1 MTKNLDNSEIKT
13 VYYNSNDNNSREH
26 LLLPTDAVVIKEE
39 EIIEDE
45 EEYEGNGDFDES
57 QMEGIG
63 ISKTQYVCAGCRKG
77 FCYIGWLDRHKLSS
91 PACRNAETIHESCSN
106 DNESNVTTN
115 YLSMSG
121 GITIERQSN
130 KTLEASKTDKTRPSL
145 EGRLNELLGCPN
157 KNCNFT
163 THWVQSLNKHV
174 SSSCKFGGRDTGHD
188 NSSSSAVSSSNKT
201 LITCYSC
208 NKPFKDID
216 EHMKT
221 YHQMEHIYECKEC
234 ALSFTSK
241 YQFDAHIS
249 DHKQR
254 MAKLVHKT
262 NISSASK
269 SVANNNNMNDKY
281 NLMHEFEE
289 VSDENDVID
298 GAQQQVWKCKCGKNY
313 LSSRSYEIHCTSCE
327 KALQTQYKLSPRKSP
342 MLEQQEQK
350 TSGSGSSGAKSSSI
364 KSFRHF
370 KREQIEAIHTIDFK
384 CKYCT
389 KELSSSY
396 GLCNHLSRRPVCRE
410 WYYVNLP
417 LELKKN
423 NSSHLMEIDGRLAK
437 RARYEMNSFDSSGEH
452 SSSVNRPNIDESST
466 GSSLNRP
473 RRASLIANSGFK
485 SQSSDNSHQT
495 PSMIRNPG
503 IKHSISCKKCH
514 KEFYGKNPKVALTN
528 HLRGST
534 CNPSKTNLIHRQQS
548 FQSRQF
554 SSPVSFISNNS
565 NANRSHGETR
575 YYCKLCPRIEPKNR
589 VSLGC
594 HLTIYHGLP
603 QVNVTTDEGDA
614 YRCQTCDQVF
624 VSKYFYNL
632 HRHDCDLTSTY
643 VGIISE
649 DEHLSNVRKS
659 NSQKIFQRHRT
670 ISNNSKTNAQNVFK
684 PKLMRSESQDSQN
697 SKTLKCTLCGRSGF
711 GNLNAVKIHQKYQ
724 CVKRYENEN
733 NIKRLS
739 NQSKLKPISFANSM
753 RRQKHVGPG
762 GKVYMSELAKLN
774 DMAKSDSKLTMCDSC
789 GRGPYN
795 SYYYFLEHKR
805 KFCIA
810 LKGRTGIEN
819 VSPLASI
826 ASKPINIRNVRNKAK
841 KTVIASHEDM
851 SPINDSFCLSPAIP
865 RARKTMNFANA
876 SSPQVSLD
884 SNPPQ
889 MDYTDFDNNED
900 AIDNASEIIKCS
912 ICFDDFDDILKFI
925 RHRLSHITSD
935 IMQNEA
941 AEPLKCELCGAQ
953 VVHYQRIQQH
963 LILHLQNVQIMK
975 KRSLIEVTKKP
986 HDWRHSHEE
995 SDDEEEET
1003 DDPVLHCPYCKS
1015 EYKSRIEL
1023 ADHMKKTCPFRY
1035 QCPNCNNT
1043 YSAKESYLEHKDECS
1058 KNTAI
1063 SKRAPKTP
1071 SFKCRNCGLEFRI
1084 KQTLLWHEHACNK
1097 VYTADHSGRVEV
1109 SLKYLYSM

>member
-1 MTKNLDNSEIKT
+1 LTKNLDNSEIKT

-364 KSFRHF
+364 KSF
-370 KREQIEAIHTIDFK
+370 
-384 CKYCT
+384 
-389 KELSSSY
+389 
-396 GLCNHLSRRPVCRE
+396 
-410 WYYVNLP
+410 
-417 LELKKN
+417 
-423 NSSHLMEIDGRLAK
+423 
-437 RARYEMNSFDSSGEH
+437 
-452 SSSVNRPNIDESST
+452 
-466 GSSLNRP
+466 
-473 RRASLIANSGFK
+473 
-485 SQSSDNSHQT
+485 QT
-495 PSMIRNPG
+495 R
-503 IKHSISCKKCH
+503 
-514 KEFYGKNPKVALTN
+514 T
-528 HLRGST
+528 
-534 CNPSKTNLIHRQQS
+534 
-548 FQSRQF
+548 
-554 SSPVSFISNNS
+554 
-565 NANRSHGETR
+565 NRSH
-575 YYCKLCPRIEPKNR
+575 
-589 VSLGC
+589 S
-594 HLTIYHGLP
+594 
-603 QVNVTTDEGDA
+603 
-614 YRCQTCDQVF
+614 
-624 VSKYFYNL
+624 YN
-632 HRHDCDLTSTY
+632 
-643 VGIISE
+643 
-649 DEHLSNVRKS
+649 
-659 NSQKIFQRHRT
+659 
-670 ISNNSKTNAQNVFK
+670 
-684 PKLMRSESQDSQN
+684 
-697 SKTLKCTLCGRSGF
+697 
-711 GNLNAVKIHQKYQ
+711 
-724 CVKRYENEN
+724 
-733 NIKRLS
+733 
-739 NQSKLKPISFANSM
+739 
-753 RRQKHVGPG
+753 
-762 GKVYMSELAKLN
+762 
-774 DMAKSDSKLTMCDSC
+774 
-789 GRGPYN
+789 
-795 SYYYFLEHKR
+795 
-805 KFCIA
+805 
-810 LKGRTGIEN
+810 
-819 VSPLASI
+819 
-826 ASKPINIRNVRNKAK
+826 
-841 KTVIASHEDM
+841 
-851 SPINDSFCLSPAIP
+851 
-865 RARKTMNFANA
+865 
-876 SSPQVSLD
+876 
-884 SNPPQ
+884 
-889 MDYTDFDNNED
+889 
-900 AIDNASEIIKCS
+900 
-912 ICFDDFDDILKFI
+912 
-925 RHRLSHITSD
+925 
-935 IMQNEA
+935 
-941 AEPLKCELCGAQ
+941 
-953 VVHYQRIQQH
+953 
-963 LILHLQNVQIMK
+963 
-975 KRSLIEVTKKP
+975 
-986 HDWRHSHEE
+986 
-995 SDDEEEET
+995 
-1003 DDPVLHCPYCKS
+1003 
-1015 EYKSRIEL
+1015 
-1023 ADHMKKTCPFRY
+1023 
-1035 QCPNCNNT
+1035 
-1043 YSAKESYLEHKDECS
+1043 
-1058 KNTAI
+1058 
-1063 SKRAPKTP
+1063 
-1071 SFKCRNCGLEFRI
+1071 
-1084 KQTLLWHEHACNK
+1084 
-1097 VYTADHSGRVEV
+1097 
-1109 SLKYLYSM
+1109 